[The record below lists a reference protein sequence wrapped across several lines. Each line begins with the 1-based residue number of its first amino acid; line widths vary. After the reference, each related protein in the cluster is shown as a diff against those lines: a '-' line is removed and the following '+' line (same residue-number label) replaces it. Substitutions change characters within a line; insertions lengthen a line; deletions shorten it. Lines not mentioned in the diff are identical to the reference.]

1 MKSPLAKQPK
11 VRLPRLQPMILKH
24 LKVFLFFFLFAHTG
38 FAQLNI
44 TSAKQ
49 TGNWADYYVQ
59 NVLLGTGVT
68 AFNATFTGCDTTFG
82 AQQEGFDSTQIAE
95 FTSVNTAVE
104 IPYGLMLCSGSTED
118 KSGSAVNPN
127 PGPNSSDGVSDPD
140 LALLVTGQLNNAA
153 VLEFDFVPQGDTIR
167 FNYTFASIEYP
178 GFICSAFNDAFGFF
192 LSGPGIS
199 GTFTNGA
206 VNLAVV
212 PGTNIPVTINSIN
225 DAPGGGACNPAC
237 PCNAQYFVNNY
248 TAPVDTNVLF
258 GGLTISMEAVAQVI
272 CGDTYHIKMAIADV
286 ADGALDSGIFLEGG
300 SFTSNLIEVNI
311 ATVNG
316 DSTINEGCGEADI
329 LFTRGDATDTSISY
343 LFFSGT
349 ATNGVDFALVPDS
362 IMLLPGV
369 FDTTVT
375 ITPIADGLNEGVET
389 FTISAV
395 SVTLCGDTFVSTGT
409 LYIYDLPNIVI
420 DKTLDTTFT
429 CPPDSVILYAHALS
443 GGPPPFSYTWNNG
456 MTGDTIVVQLSAN
469 GGTDTFAME
478 VLDSCALTTIYDTIL
493 VTKDYVDDP
502 VPNIINDSLV
512 NCPGESILLE
522 CLVDFGTEPIE
533 YIWSNGDTTTT
544 SLIIVNG
551 ATQIYV
557 TVTDACGRSA
567 IDTVSLEIWSLPT
580 VSITPTSSDLCI
592 YDTIGL
598 NATGASTYS
607 WITNYNLSSNIGASI
622 NTNPETDTNYVVIG
636 TDTNGCTSNDTVDI
650 IVFDLP
656 IILLSTTADSVC
668 KLDTTIIQASGAST
682 YIWNTTTSLSA
693 LNSAVVSAFPL
704 VSETYTAIGTD
715 LNGCINSN
723 DTTIT
728 VLELPIVNVLPN
740 NGHICVGD
748 DETLTV
754 PTFYSYAWDQL
765 GTLSL
770 DGNNNDTVIAN
781 PVDTTLYTLI
791 ATDSLGCFKSFTYE
805 LDVTPLPVTTITSPI
820 AITCAGQQ
828 DSISITGALS
838 YSWGPNVAL
847 IGGNTASPVM
857 NPQVTQQYF
866 VTSTGPGNCQTI
878 DSVTVEV
885 YEIPDYSAGDNDV
898 MCRNDSVQ
906 LNATGGVSYLWQP
919 SIGLTDTSISNPIS
933 YTLNTRLYNVFITD
947 TNGCTFSSIV
957 IVSVNPLPFARA
969 GADKTICIGDL
980 TRIGGQPSGPAGSL
994 YEWNPASALMDS
1006 PLAPNPNV
1014 SPDTSTTYT
1023 LLVTD
1028 TNGCMRE
1035 DAVRVTVNELPIVEV
1050 VDAPNY
1056 ICEGDS
1062 ELISVTPGYAS
1073 YDWKPSSDVIT
1084 PNESFSLVY
1093 PTLSEQYTVEVVDSN
1108 GCVGEVNFDVE
1119 VKPKPFVNAGLNFE
1133 VCDGDTIELIANAG
1147 EGNYRW
1153 TPEEMVFQ
1161 PDSLKTLAAPL
1172 GVGFLRLTITDNL
1185 GCTNTD
1191 DAIISAHPLPY
1202 VDAGEDIE
1210 NCNMQTVFLGGPSVT
1225 SEENSIK
1232 WSPANLLS
1240 DPRAEHPWV
1249 LNTERDTFY
1258 LEVVSPDGCINY
1270 DTVSVNSDC
1279 YSKIYVPNAFSP
1291 DNDGV
1296 NDFFRVYGHRIYKP
1310 YLKVYDK
1317 WGHIIFESADIEIG
1331 WDGTHLK
1338 QGNDAAIGTYFWD
1351 FLYENERGR
1360 VQTLEGN
1367 VNLIR

>member
-1 MKSPLAKQPK
+1 MKNTLLFNLPK
-11 VRLPRLQPMILKH
+11 A
-24 LKVFLFFFLFAHTG
+24 FFIYA
-38 FAQLNI
+38 
-44 TSAKQ
+44 
-49 TGNWADYYVQ
+49 
-59 NVLLGTGVT
+59 
-68 AFNATFTGCDTTFG
+68 
-82 AQQEGFDSTQIAE
+82 
-95 FTSVNTAVE
+95 
-104 IPYGLMLCSGSTED
+104 LML
-118 KSGSAVNPN
+118 
-127 PGPNSSDGVSDPD
+127 
-140 LALLVTGQLNNAA
+140 
-153 VLEFDFVPQGDTIR
+153 
-167 FNYTFASIEYP
+167 
-178 GFICSAFNDAFGFF
+178 
-192 LSGPGIS
+192 
-199 GTFTNGA
+199 NGG
-206 VNLAVV
+206 N
-212 PGTNIPVTINSIN
+212 
-225 DAPGGGACNPAC
+225 
-237 PCNAQYFVNNY
+237 
-248 TAPVDTNVLF
+248 
-258 GGLTISMEAVAQVI
+258 AVAQ
-272 CGDTYHIKMAIADV
+272 CGDNIDLGTWIQEGTLANGNWQVTGGGNDVNQTINGEPTFYVSPDSFINVLITGDIQVTTAADDDWIGFVFGYNDPDPLNPNDYDFYLFDWKQADQSFGGFFGNEGYAMTKIDGPVVNFPQTFSAKAGPFANPIATQYGPAEGWNDFQLYSFALTYTSTRTVISINGDTVIDEYGCFPPGRFGFYNYSQSNVQYSNFSYRVAAAFDV
-286 ADGALDSGIFLEGG
+286 LTPNVCIGDTAQFVALSDSCENAAGVPINNTLVSWLWTFDDGA
-300 SFTSNLIEVNI
+300 TSNDTNPSHLYLNPGIYNVGLIV
-311 ATVNG
+311 T
-316 DSTINEGCGEADI
+316 DYLGC
-329 LFTRGDATDTSISY
+329 TDTAYSIVEVHDLPVISINPDDTVFCLNDSALLAASGALSY
-343 LFFSGT
+343 AWS
-349 ATNGVDFALVPDS
+349 PS
-362 IMLLPGV
+362 IGLN
-369 FDTTVT
+369 DTT
-375 ITPIADGLNEGVET
+375 
-389 FTISAV
+389 AV
-395 SVTLCGDTFVSTGT
+395 SVFAKPEISSN
-409 LYIYDLPNIVI
+409 YY
-420 DKTLDTTFT
+420 
-429 CPPDSVILYAHALS
+429 
-443 GGPPPFSYTWNNG
+443 
-456 MTGDTIVVQLSAN
+456 VV
-469 GGTDTFAME
+469 GTDG
-478 VLDSCALTTIYDTIL
+478 
-493 VTKDYVDDP
+493 
-502 VPNIINDSLV
+502 N
-512 NCPGESILLE
+512 G
-522 CLVDFGTEPIE
+522 CLG
-533 YIWSNGDTTTT
+533 Y
-544 SLIIVNG
+544 
-551 ATQIYV
+551 
-557 TVTDACGRSA
+557 
-567 IDTVSLEIWSLPT
+567 DTVSVEIWSLPI

-607 WITNYNLSSNIGASI
+607 WITNYNLSSNIGGSI

-636 TDTNGCTSNDTVDI
+636 TDTNGCASNDTVDI

-656 IILLSTTADSVC
+656 IILLSTAADSVC

-682 YIWNTTTSLSA
+682 YIWNTTTSLSS
-693 LNSAVVSAFPL
+693 LNSAIVSAFPL
-704 VSETYTAIGTD
+704 VSETYTATGTD

-740 NGHICVGD
+740 NGHICVGE

-754 PTFYSYAWDQL
+754 PTFYAYTWDQL
-765 GTLSL
+765 GTLGL

-828 DSISITGALS
+828 DSISITGALF

-847 IGGNTASPVM
+847 IGGNTANPVM
-857 NPQVTQQYF
+857 KPQVTQQYF
-866 VTSTGPGNCQTI
+866 VTATGPGNCQTI

-906 LNATGGVSYLWQP
+906 LNATGGVSYLWLP

-969 GADKTICIGDL
+969 GVDKAICIGDL

>member
-258 GGLTISMEAVAQVI
+258 GGLTISMEAAAQVI

-286 ADGALDSGIFLEGG
+286 ADGALDSGVFLEGG

-329 LFTRGDATDTSISY
+329 LFTRGDTADTSISY

-349 ATNGVDFALVPDS
+349 ATNGVDFSLVPDS

-469 GGTDTFAME
+469 GGTDTFAIE

-544 SLIIVNG
+544 SLITVNG
-551 ATQIYV
+551 SSQIYV
-557 TVTDACGRSA
+557 TVTDACGRSVIDTADLGVKVPDSLTVELPDTTIYCIGSDLLVNPVFTGGIRPFNYSWDQINPIFDADSTILVTINQDTVLYFWVEDACGRQFSTTFFIDA
-567 IDTVSLEIWSLPT
+567 IAVDTLKASLPAFGGDCSGEEFFLNPGVSGGLAPLTYSWSTGDSDTVIVFIGSTSQTVSLTVTDYCSNQAIAQSEIEIAEYSDLELFLSGDAELCYGEEYIIRARAEGGAGDYNFEWFTIEDPLLGEMYENIDSNTFRVISRQSNTHYIRVTDYCGNALQDTLRITIDPC
-580 VSITPTSSDLCI
+580 VSI
-592 YDTIGL
+592 
-598 NATGASTYS
+598 
-607 WITNYNLSSNIGASI
+607 
-622 NTNPETDTNYVVIG
+622 
-636 TDTNGCTSNDTVDI
+636 
-650 IVFDLP
+650 
-656 IILLSTTADSVC
+656 
-668 KLDTTIIQASGAST
+668 
-682 YIWNTTTSLSA
+682 
-693 LNSAVVSAFPL
+693 
-704 VSETYTAIGTD
+704 
-715 LNGCINSN
+715 
-723 DTTIT
+723 
-728 VLELPIVNVLPN
+728 PN
-740 NGHICVGD
+740 
-748 DETLTV
+748 
-754 PTFYSYAWDQL
+754 
-765 GTLSL
+765 
-770 DGNNNDTVIAN
+770 
-781 PVDTTLYTLI
+781 
-791 ATDSLGCFKSFTYE
+791 
-805 LDVTPLPVTTITSPI
+805 
-820 AITCAGQQ
+820 
-828 DSISITGALS
+828 
-838 YSWGPNVAL
+838 
-847 IGGNTASPVM
+847 
-857 NPQVTQQYF
+857 
-866 VTSTGPGNCQTI
+866 
-878 DSVTVEV
+878 
-885 YEIPDYSAGDNDV
+885 
-898 MCRNDSVQ
+898 
-906 LNATGGVSYLWQP
+906 
-919 SIGLTDTSISNPIS
+919 
-933 YTLNTRLYNVFITD
+933 
-947 TNGCTFSSIV
+947 
-957 IVSVNPLPFARA
+957 
-969 GADKTICIGDL
+969 
-980 TRIGGQPSGPAGSL
+980 
-994 YEWNPASALMDS
+994 
-1006 PLAPNPNV
+1006 
-1014 SPDTSTTYT
+1014 
-1023 LLVTD
+1023 
-1028 TNGCMRE
+1028 
-1035 DAVRVTVNELPIVEV
+1035 
-1050 VDAPNY
+1050 
-1056 ICEGDS
+1056 
-1062 ELISVTPGYAS
+1062 
-1073 YDWKPSSDVIT
+1073 VIT
-1084 PNESFSLVY
+1084 PNGDGLNDAFYIEGI
-1093 PTLSEQYTVEVVDSN
+1093 T
-1108 GCVGEVNFDVE
+1108 NFDDAHL
-1119 VKPKPFVNAGLNFE
+1119 FVYNRWGQKVFE
-1133 VCDGDTIELIANAG
+1133 A
-1147 EGNYRW
+1147 
-1153 TPEEMVFQ
+1153 
-1161 PDSLKTLAAPL
+1161 
-1172 GVGFLRLTITDNL
+1172 
-1185 GCTNTD
+1185 
-1191 DAIISAHPLPY
+1191 
-1202 VDAGEDIE
+1202 
-1210 NCNMQTVFLGGPSVT
+1210 
-1225 SEENSIK
+1225 
-1232 WSPANLLS
+1232 
-1240 DPRAEHPWV
+1240 
-1249 LNTERDTFY
+1249 
-1258 LEVVSPDGCINY
+1258 
-1270 DTVSVNSDC
+1270 
-1279 YSKIYVPNAFSP
+1279 
-1291 DNDGV
+1291 
-1296 NDFFRVYGHRIYKP
+1296 KP
-1310 YLKVYDK
+1310 YRNEWVPIDQ
-1317 WGHIIFESADIEIG
+1317 SS
-1331 WDGTHLK
+1331 
-1338 QGNDAAIGTYFWD
+1338 GTYFYI
-1351 FLYENERGR
+1351 LRSENFNELRGDL
-1360 VQTLEGN
+1360 TIINETE
-1367 VNLIR
+1367 